1 MLFLQAFQFV
11 GLPLLPMVP
20 IFILF
25 SMLSSS
31 LELPSYCVYLWLSTA
46 FEHYTS
52 FHNTM
57 WSYCFV
63 SPDFGNLFS
72 TLNPDQSILW
82 CCQQHKNPCLW
93 CLIQLPPDKLSVPW
107 YNPQQYH
114 SNMIDHVSLHNAT
127 GCRCKYKLTSLWK
140 CTRVFPLVSYWSFI
154 GPSTSISML
163 IACMQM

>member
-1 MLFLQAFQFV
+1 MFTYD
-11 GLPLLPMVP
+11 
-20 IFILF
+20 
-25 SMLSSS
+25 S
-31 LELPSYCVYLWLSTA
+31 LTA
-46 FEHYTS
+46 FEHYL
-52 FHNTM
+52 FLTM
-57 WSYCFV
+57 WSYCLV
-63 SPDFGNLFS
+63 NPDFGNLFS

-154 GPSTSISML
+154 GPSATQVASYPHTNSYPHRSQVNTQTHKL
-163 IACMQM
+163 HSQCTIARILVWQSW